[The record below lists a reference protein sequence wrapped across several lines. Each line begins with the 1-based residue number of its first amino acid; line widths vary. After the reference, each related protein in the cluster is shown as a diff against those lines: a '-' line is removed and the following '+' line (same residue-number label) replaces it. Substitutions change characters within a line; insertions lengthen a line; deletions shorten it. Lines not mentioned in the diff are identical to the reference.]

1 MSLLY
6 THAYP
11 PIKRGMPP
19 YFRWV
24 NELKMKVPI
33 QHGTG
38 VNLTFCREP
47 LDLYALFVE
56 ALYQGGYNS
65 ITREKLWKSVAR
77 GLRVDL
83 SGQTSASFAL
93 RVKYEQYLRDLEYL
107 VRETG
112 VPEPLA
118 DGVDPGAKFV

>member
-1 MSLLY
+1 MALKSKHQILPSRL
-6 THAYP
+6 
-11 PIKRGMPP
+11 G
-19 YFRWV
+19 W
-24 NELKMKVPI
+24 NEEGVREQKFIDQFNVLKMKVPI
-33 QHGTG
+33 QYGTG
-38 VNLTFCREP
+38 VNITFCRKP
-47 LDLYALFVE
+47 ADLYHLFVE

-77 GLRVDL
+77 GLRVDP

-112 VPEPLA
+112 IPELLA
-118 DGVDPGAKFV
+118 GRR